1 MFNPLLPDLT
11 LIKDQDLENTIS
23 DLTRKYYIAA
33 RSGNGMLSSQIS
45 VTLEQYK
52 DEQRRRMMEK
62 SRVSARNQDKDL
74 DDLIKVT

>member
-62 SRVSARNQDKDL
+62 SRVSARNQDKDQ
-74 DDLIKVT
+74 DD